1 MGLCPDPRR
10 KSGVFECF
18 FYIFLC
24 VLGCFALTKPLKF
37 SLFGGT
43 FLSLTLNGETTCLAE
58 RKESAGR
65 LRLTSVRSAV
75 VVTVTKRNFANIR

>member
-1 MGLCPDPRR
+1 MMKKGGVGV
-10 KSGVFECF
+10 KSVFSP
-18 FYIFLC
+18 YP
-24 VLGCFALTKPLKF
+24 LTNDLFF

-43 FLSLTLNGETTCLAE
+43 ILSFTFNGDTICLAE

-75 VVTVTKRNFANIR
+75 VVTVIRRKFANFR